1 VRAEFYRDTEGSKE
15 LVGTASWTGTGI
27 VVDPN
32 GEDARSILGEIFRA
46 TPVSVDDPSL
56 RSFGTRGEVVLQ
68 PGSLRWFLA
77 AARTRAQEK
86 GLQVRVVVEEPSAL
100 GWDPAGA
107 YRTFVSTAERLGVG
121 PPNR

>member
-1 VRAEFYRDTEGSKE
+1 MRAEFYRDGEGSKE
-15 LVGTASWTGTGI
+15 LVGAATWTGSG
-27 VVDPN
+27 VAFDPN
-32 GEDARSILGEIFRA
+32 HEEARSILGEIFRA

-56 RSFGTRGEVVLQ
+56 RSSGTRGEVVLQ
-68 PGSLRWFLA
+68 PGSLGWFLA

-86 GLQVRVVVEEPSAL
+86 GLQVRFVAEESSAL
-100 GWDPAGA
+100 AWDPAGA